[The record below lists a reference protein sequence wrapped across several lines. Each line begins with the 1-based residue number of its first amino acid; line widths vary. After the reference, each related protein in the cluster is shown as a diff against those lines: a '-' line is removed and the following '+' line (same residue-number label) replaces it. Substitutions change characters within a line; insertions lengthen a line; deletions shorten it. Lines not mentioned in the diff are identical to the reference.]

1 MGLHI
6 ITKQKIVR
14 KPGVKRVYC
23 LGVWDLFHYGHL
35 KLIQRAAELG
45 DLTVGVVCDYAVSEQ
60 KGKNRPIIDHVQR
73 ACIVSA
79 LRCVNLVQI
88 EQGFYIPDDIIKNY
102 DLVVIG
108 ADQKHIMNL
117 KDIPKKKRF
126 DLPRTKEVS
135 TSDIV
140 KKIQK
145 EVKCT

>member
-1 MGLHI
+1 MI
-6 ITKQKIVR
+6 IKKKAVPR

-45 DLTVGVVCDYAVSEQ
+45 DLTVGVVCDYAVTEQ
-60 KGKNRPIIDHVQR
+60 KGKNRPIITHTER

-79 LRCVNLVQI
+79 LRGVDRVQI
-88 EQGFYIPDDIIKNY
+88 EQGFYIPDDVIKNY
-102 DLVVIG
+102 DLIVIG

-117 KDIPKKKRF
+117 KDVPKKKRF
-126 DLPRTKEVS
+126 DLPRTKDVS

-140 KKIQK
+140 KKLQK
-145 EVKCT
+145 EVR